1 MRSPVPPGSSSL
13 PAAARAS
20 LEPRANVSAP
30 QRAAV
35 GSENQA
41 HARRG
46 ALAFLLVLQ
55 AFLSRLFLSFANT
68 NARLTPACGPH
79 HRARALPAARATG
92 LSRGATGVYAA
103 GRQAFIR
110 RYLRQ
115 RLSPQQRLSPH
126 QRLLPHKRLSRL
138 TNQRQSHLATLASKA
153 AALRPK
159 SCARR
164 VRGGGRCCGAGGF
177 CPSGGPNF
185 LARWRV

>member
-20 LEPRANVSAP
+20 LEPRASVSAP

-68 NARLTPACGPH
+68 SARLTPACGPH
-79 HRARALPAARATG
+79 HRARALPAARLRGATG

-115 RLSPQQRLSPH
+115 RLSPH
-126 QRLLPHKRLSRL
+126 QRLLPHKCLSRL
-138 TNQRQSHLATLASKA
+138 TNQRQSHLATWPP
-153 AALRPK
+153 RP
-159 SCARR
+159 SLC
-164 VRGGGRCCGAGGF
+164 
-177 CPSGGPNF
+177 GPNHVH
-185 LARWRV
+185 AE